1 MLFAAVHES
10 GTDLIPD
17 FCTWPMSTLL
27 TRKSEKTAATKN
39 NGNRGAIRPR
49 RGVARPIDYAF
60 AVSDSQMRILRVSG
74 IRNRPSTKH
83 IAGTAIG

>member
-1 MLFAAVHES
+1 VADVDSADPEK
-10 GTDLIPD
+10 
-17 FCTWPMSTLL
+17 
-27 TRKSEKTAATKN
+27 RKDRSDKKQRE
-39 NGNRGAIRPR
+39 GAIRPR
-49 RGVARPIDYAF
+49 RRVARPIDYAF